1 MHWLGGITHR
11 SCRENRLGEKTEM
24 LVFAAVLMLR
34 QAPGLTEL
42 PVELAYLS
50 KSVLPFYLDC
60 KVQPPRRCFTHCSGN
75 FPMEV
80 APPDGQIGSVF
91 WGQ

>member
-11 SCRENRLGEKTEM
+11 PCRENRLGEKTEM
-24 LVFAAVLMLR
+24 LVFAAVLMSR

-50 KSVLPFYLDC
+50 KSQSKYLS
-60 KVQPPRRCFTHCSGN
+60 KYLSKSAFLLRL
-75 FPMEV
+75 
-80 APPDGQIGSVF
+80 
-91 WGQ
+91 